1 MRVCVCERDCRKGK
15 LALVGNIMLT
25 LHEMVTIE
33 EKSWRGMPSCGDGV
47 ANCGVNTMIQGIA

>member
-1 MRVCVCERDCRKGK
+1 
-15 LALVGNIMLT
+15 MLT